1 MDKILFEKKNNIYIQ
16 FIYNTIHSLLI
27 FNTIISTLYF
37 RRNENRTIFDFF
49 FCTESYSKINH
60 RCTRNADKSG
70 LSSNAQIKN
79 T

>member
-1 MDKILFEKKNNIYIQ
+1 MDEILFEKKNNIYIQ

-49 FCTESYSKINH
+49 FALKVTARLIIDAHATRIN
-60 RCTRNADKSG
+60 RAFLRTRK
-70 LSSNAQIKN
+70 
-79 T
+79 